1 MSDQLPLLEVPRE
14 TPAPSPPL
22 AIARDAA
29 AAVTAVTQAI
39 RSTRDW
45 LVDEILTPCYRAVIA
60 TQNVWQWADADNV
73 FLDEKATATPGYYRS
88 SKTPYVREFN
98 ETTTSP
104 EWDED
109 HVMKS
114 SRVGITEAALNDVRY
129 NCDNNPGQALIALDS
144 TEEAKK
150 VAAERLI
157 PTLPQSALTDEPD
170 DITRKV
176 IRTRSMVIHV
186 SGSYS
191 PTIFRNKWLKY
202 VFLDEVEVVEE
213 IAGEGTLHDL
223 ARSRTHDVPGAKVK
237 SASKPTKWRSK
248 HHCEIVTGTLSCLL
262 VECPHCG
269 TWQELSFDGQSPTYQ
284 LRIEDSLRPGEPP
297 LSPPLGTYDAATN
310 RYLTPPAPRLGR
322 FRFDHCKDMLGQWDL
337 GRVENETWYECAS
350 ESKCHLTNDDIK
362 AAIANNRIR
371 WLKTNH
377 RHVPRKRSRHIW
389 DVHSPHPKLS
399 IGYIARQFV
408 EAQSDPAKLLH
419 VVNNH
424 FGLPWREKRATI
436 GDLQLF
442 HCREAYE
449 RGTIPF
455 AIKPETEV
463 LDTMTTCADSQHDC
477 WKYVTTAYRI
487 NWAAPASS
495 VVLGWERAVVRWGRA
510 GTRIELIEEARIPA
524 RYSAATERVLQP
536 HSGFVDLG
544 GDRSDE
550 VYDVHLES
558 WSKERAVPF
567 FYPILG
573 RGWQTKGRIWY
584 SENAT
589 HKGRKVRV
597 FFCDD
602 DSFKRSLYLG
612 SIAQAAEIKRAIADG
627 FTPTAVGRPA
637 RLSIPGIPG
646 DAALREF
653 LDELQG
659 EQLNAAGDWK
669 PVRGMRNDFGDALKY
684 CDAWFEYMLPHFRR
698 SRQEQIDAAARAKKP
713 STPVTA

>member
-1 MSDQLPLLEVPRE
+1 MTDELPLITAP
-14 TPAPSPPL
+14 TPTPPAP
-22 AIARDAA
+22 AAVIRDAA
-29 AAVTAVTQAI
+29 AAVTSVTVKTV

-45 LVDEILTPCYRAVIA
+45 LMEAVFLPCYRAIISEL
-60 TQNVWQWADADNV
+60 NVWQWADAGHV
-73 FLDEKATATPGYYRS
+73 FLDEKATATPGFYAS

-104 EWDED
+104 DWDED

-114 SRVGITEAALNDVRY
+114 SRVGITEAALNDIRFMAE
-129 NCDNNPGQALIALDS
+129 NDPGQALIALDS
-144 TEEAKK
+144 TDEAKK

-157 PTLPQSALTDEPD
+157 PTLPTGSLTDDPD
-170 DITRKV
+170 DVTRKV
-176 IRTRSMVIHV
+176 IRLRSMVVHV

-202 VFLDEVEVVEE
+202 AFLDEVEVVEE
-213 IAGEGTLHDL
+213 IAEEGTLHDL
-223 ARSRTHDVPGAKVK
+223 ARSRQSDVPNAKLK
-237 SASKPTKWRSK
+237 SASKPKKWRSK

-269 TWQELSFDGQSPTYQ
+269 TWQELSFDGNSPTYQ
-284 LRIEDSLRPGEPP
+284 LRIEDSMRPGEPP
-297 LSPPLGTYDAATN
+297 LSPPLGLYDATTN

-322 FRFDHCKDMLGQWDL
+322 FRFDHCKDLYGHWDL
-337 GRVENETWYECAS
+337 ARIETETTYECAS
-350 ESKCHLTNDDIK
+350 ESKCVITNSELK
-362 AAIANNRIR
+362 AQIHPDHIR

-377 RHVPRKRSRHIW
+377 RHAPRKRSRHIW

-399 IGYIARQFV
+399 LGHLARQFI

-419 VVNNH
+419 FVNNH
-424 FGLPWREKRATI
+424 LGLPWREKRAVI
-436 GDLQLF
+436 GDLQLL
-442 HCREAYE
+442 HCREPYQ
-449 RGTIPF
+449 RGTIPME
-455 AIKPETEV
+455 ADI
-463 LDTMTTCADSQHDC
+463 MTTCADSQHDC

-487 NWAAPASS
+487 IWQDEKSAT
-495 VVLGWERAVVRWGRA
+495 VIGWERAVIRWGRA
-510 GTRIELIEEARIPA
+510 GTRVELLEEARMPA
-524 RYSAATERVLQP
+524 AFASDPSRTMTP
-536 HSGFVDLG
+536 NSGFVDLG

-550 VYDVHLES
+550 VYDLHLES
-558 WSKERAVPF
+558 WSKDSPTPF
-567 FYPILG
+567 FFPILG

-584 SENAT
+584 SQNAV

-637 RLSIPGIPG
+637 RLRIPGIPG

-659 EQLNAAGDWK
+659 EQLNTAGDWK
-669 PVRGMRNDFGDALKY
+669 LVRGMRNDFGDALKY
-684 CDAWFEYMLPHFRR
+684 CDAWFEYMLPHLRKA
-698 SRQEQIDAAARAKKP
+698 RQAKLDEAAKAKP
-713 STPVTA
+713 TPPAVTE